1 MTPEIPHESQA
12 AALLAAIVDSA
23 DDAIV
28 SKTLEGTITS
38 WNKAAERI
46 FGYTAEEAVG
56 RNIKLIIPTNL
67 HSEEDEILARLRRG
81 EKIDH
86 FQTIRQAKDG
96 HRIDISLTVS
106 PIRDAAGHIIGASK
120 VARDISLQRRIEGE
134 REEALARAEAA
145 YRQVQEADRAKD
157 EFLATLSHELRSPL
171 TAIVSW
177 ATLLVS
183 GKLRDEQAQRAY
195 AAILRGAEMQ
205 TQLVNDLLDVSRI
218 ITGKL
223 RLNLEDPRS
232 AERGTVGY

>member
-1 MTPEIPHESQA
+1 MTPEILPHEIQA

-23 DDAIV
+23 DDVII
-28 SKTLEGTITS
+28 SKTLEGIITY

-56 RNIKLIIPTNL
+56 RNIKLIIPTDL
-67 HSEEDEILARLRRG
+67 HPEEDEILARLRRG

-86 FQTIRQAKDG
+86 FQTIRQAKDRR
-96 HRIDISLTVS
+96 RIDISLTVS
-106 PIRDAAGHIIGASK
+106 PIRDAAGNVIGASK
-120 VARDISLQRRIEGE
+120 VARDISLQKRIEGE

-157 EFLATLSHELRSPL
+157 EFLATLSHDLRSPL

-205 TQLVNDLLDVSRI
+205 TPLVNDLLDVSRI

-223 RLNLEDPRS
+223 ASISKPSISRTRYSRL
-232 AERGTVGY
+232 

>member
-1 MTPEIPHESQA
+1 M
-12 AALLAAIVDSA
+12 
-23 DDAIV
+23 
-28 SKTLEGTITS
+28 
-38 WNKAAERI
+38 
-46 FGYTAEEAVG
+46 
-56 RNIKLIIPTNL
+56 
-67 HSEEDEILARLRRG
+67 
-81 EKIDH
+81 
-86 FQTIRQAKDG
+86 
-96 HRIDISLTVS
+96 S

-223 RLNLEDPRS
+223 RLNLEALDLPNAVQSAVDAIQPTAEAKGVRLQVTVDSSAGAVRGDPDRLQQIFWNLLS
-232 AERGTVGY
+232 NAIKFTPKNGRVQVLVERIDSHIRDHRC